1 MSQTSYSLQADRAF
15 AGLVGDFSNSG
26 KRSIS
31 RANEESSAVAPGKPA
46 VAGTDGE
53 TQFLL
58 PSGASDVFLGVTVHS
73 FGTDD
78 PTDDGFATG
87 ETVELLTQG
96 SIWVIAKTAV
106 AIGDS
111 VYWDHTT
118 NPGTWRNDAT
128 TAVQVAGAKWMTAT
142 SGADELAL
150 MEINHP

>member
-1 MSQTSYSLQADRAF
+1 MAQTTYTLQAGKAF
-15 AGLVGDFSNSG
+15 AGMLGDFGAVS

-46 VAGTDGE
+46 VAGTDPE

-58 PSGASDVFLGVTVHS
+58 PSGAADVFLGVTVHS
-73 FGTDD
+73 FGTED

-87 ETVELLTQG
+87 ETAELLTQG
-96 SIWVIAKTAV
+96 PIWVIAKTAV
-106 AIGDS
+106 AVGDS

-128 TAVQVAGAKWMTAT
+128 TAVQVVGAKWMTAT